1 MRRTIIHRSL
11 SLTWALV
18 LLLAACAEE
27 PAEPFSSLEPD
38 YFAALDVT
46 DAATRQK
53 LPDFERRMSRTA
65 RALITQNEQGELRD
79 PEARREAGRA
89 LFYAGFLPHVG
100 HHGLEDGLGEPAA
113 LLHPPQYTDGSSDQA
128 ELRARM
134 QESARL
140 LQAAAAL
147 RPDDSRIPTV
157 QRSVR
162 FNLAVLD
169 GPLPTSLL
177 SEMASAASA
186 DLFGTFA
193 ALVLWRDPALHPLSS
208 PHMTSLFQLVCSPA
222 RFDCARTG
230 PPPVDPMAPPPTL
243 TQLVVGPAMLSD
255 LLVKRVEQL
264 ADQAADQAPTQPAAA
279 KATLKEAKDL
289 LAGAH
294 GTLAY
299 ATLRAG
305 QPALRH
311 FRYVQELD
319 ERMVRADELGAAID
333 ARLAD
338 RQQPLP
344 ERASFYRGRAY
355 RALYQ
360 CVACH
365 TAGPD
370 QTGVPK

>member
-1 MRRTIIHRSL
+1 MRRMSARHSL
-11 SLTWALV
+11 PCALV

-38 YFAALDVT
+38 FFAALDVT
-46 DAATRQK
+46 DPVARQK
-53 LPDFERRMSRTA
+53 LPDFERRMSRMA
-65 RALITQNEQGELRD
+65 RALVAQSEQGELRD
-79 PEARREAGRA
+79 PESRREAGRA
-89 LFYAGFLPHVG
+89 LFYAGFLPHVA
-100 HHGLEDGLGEPAA
+100 HHGLEDGFGEPAE
-113 LLHPPQYTDGSSDQA
+113 LLRPPQYTDGSSDPA
-128 ELRARM
+128 ELKARM

-140 LQAAAAL
+140 LFQAAAL

-169 GPLPTSLL
+169 GPPPPALL
-177 SEMASAASA
+177 SEMANAASA
-186 DLFGTFA
+186 DLFNTFA
-193 ALVLWRDPALHPLSS
+193 ALVLWRDPMLHPLSS
-208 PHMTSLFQLVCSPA
+208 PHMTALYQLVCSPA

-230 PPPVDPMAPPPTL
+230 PPPADPMAPPPTL

-255 LLVKRVEQL
+255 LLAKRAEQL
-264 ADQAADQAPTQPAAA
+264 ADQAADQAPTQPAAS
-279 KATLKEAKDL
+279 KATLAEAKSL
-289 LAGAH
+289 LAGAR

-299 ATLRAG
+299 ASLRAG

-311 FRYVQELD
+311 FRYVPELD
-319 ERMVRADELGAAID
+319 ERMVRIDELGAAID

-344 ERASFYRGRAY
+344 ERARYYKGRAY
-355 RALYQ
+355 RVLYQ

>member
-1 MRRTIIHRSL
+1 MRRLLTHRSL

-18 LLLAACAEE
+18 LLLAACAEG
-27 PAEPFSSLEPD
+27 PTEPFSSLEPG

-46 DAATRQK
+46 DPAVRQK
-53 LPDFERRMSRTA
+53 LPEFEQRMSRMA
-65 RALITQNEQGELRD
+65 RNLIAQSEQGELRD
-79 PEARREAGRA
+79 PESRREAGRA

-100 HHGLEDGLGEPAA
+100 HHGLEDGFGENAE
-113 LLHPPQYTDGSSDQA
+113 LLRPPQYTDGSSDQA
-128 ELRARM
+128 ELKARM

-140 LQAAAAL
+140 LEAAAAL
-147 RPDDSRIPTV
+147 RPDDVRIPTV

-162 FNLAVLD
+162 YNLAVLD
-169 GPLPTSLL
+169 GSLPPSLL
-177 SEMASAASA
+177 SEMATAASA
-186 DLFGTFA
+186 DLFSTFA
-193 ALVLWRDPALHPLSS
+193 ALVLWRDPTLHPLSS
-208 PHMTSLFQLVCSPA
+208 PHMTALYQLVCSPA
-222 RFDCARTG
+222 RFDCARMD
-230 PPPVDPMAPPPTL
+230 PLPVDPMAPPPTL

-264 ADQAADQAPTQPAAA
+264 VDQAADQAPTQPAAA
-279 KATLKEAKDL
+279 KATLEEAKDL

-299 ATLRAG
+299 ASVRAG

-311 FRYVQELD
+311 FRYVPELD
-319 ERMVRADELGAAID
+319 ERMVRMDELGAAID

-344 ERASFYRGRAY
+344 ERTRYYQGRAY

-365 TAGPD
+365 TRSPD

>member
-1 MRRTIIHRSL
+1 MRRTSIHRSL

-18 LLLAACAEE
+18 LLSAACAEE
-27 PAEPFSSLEPD
+27 PAEPFSSLEAD

-46 DAATRQK
+46 DPAVRQK
-53 LPDFERRMSRTA
+53 LPDFERRMSRMA
-65 RALITQNEQGELRD
+65 RGLLAQNEQGELRD

-100 HHGLEDGLGEPAA
+100 HHGLEDGFGDSAE
-113 LLHPPQYTDGSSDQA
+113 LLRPPQYTDGSSDPA
-128 ELRARM
+128 ELKARM

-140 LQAAAAL
+140 LAAAAAL

-162 FNLAVLD
+162 FNLAVLE
-169 GPLPTSLL
+169 GPVPPSLL
-177 SEMASAASA
+177 SEMAGAASA
-186 DLFGTFA
+186 DLFSTFA
-193 ALVLWRDPALHPLSS
+193 ALVLWRDPALHPLAS
-208 PHMTSLFQLVCSPA
+208 PHMTELFQLVCSPA
-222 RFDCARTG
+222 RFDCARMG
-230 PPPVDPMAPPPTL
+230 PPPADPMAPPPTL
-243 TQLVVGPAMLSD
+243 TQLIVGPAMLSD
-255 LLVKRVEQL
+255 LLIKRVEQL
-264 ADQAADQAPTQPAAA
+264 ADQAADQAPAQPAAA
-279 KATLKEAKDL
+279 KAILGEAKGL
-289 LAGAH
+289 LAGAR

-299 ATLRAG
+299 ASLRAG

-311 FRYVQELD
+311 FRYVTELD
-319 ERMVRADELGAAID
+319 ERMVRIDELSAAID

-338 RQQPLP
+338 QKQPLP
-344 ERASFYRGRAY
+344 ERARYYQGRAY